1 MNPLAMKFCG
11 LETDNPF
18 FLSSSCVA
26 GNYEMCARALDM
38 GWGGIVTKTFG
49 FYVPNE
55 LSPRFDAVYK
65 EGTPFVGFKNLEQIS
80 DKPLDENLKWVERLK
95 RDYPHKGVIV
105 SIMGETEEEWTKI
118 AQMAQQAGADILE
131 CNFSCPHMAE
141 NGMGCD
147 VGQDTSLVE
156 RFCQAVRK
164 GTTLPF
170 LAKMTPN
177 IGNMEPSAIAAIKG
191 GADGIAAINTIKSIT
206 GLKLDNLSSYP
217 DIRGKSSTGGYS
229 GKAIKPIALRFI
241 KDMASH
247 PELKGIP
254 LSGMGGIE
262 TWEDALEFILL
273 GATNLQVTTA
283 VMQYGY
289 RIIKDI
295 VEGALFYLEDY
306 GYKSL
311 NDLVGLGL
319 PNLVSPDTLDRGV
332 VYPPSINE
340 KACIGCGRCYLSCAD
355 GGHQAVCWASGPRRP
370 SILLDKCVGCHL
382 CALVCPTGAIG

>member
-355 GGHQAVCWASGPRRP
+355 GGHQAVGWASGPRRP